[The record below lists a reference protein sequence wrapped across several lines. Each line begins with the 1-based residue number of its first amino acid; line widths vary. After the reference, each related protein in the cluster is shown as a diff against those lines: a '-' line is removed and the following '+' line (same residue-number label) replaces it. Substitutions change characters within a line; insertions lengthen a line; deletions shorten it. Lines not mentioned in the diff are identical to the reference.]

1 MSATFDEVAHIGA
14 GVRYLEGDLRL
25 NVEHPPLAKVL
36 GAIALPERDPPLGL
50 RDGAISADTQ
60 WLFGSSWLHE
70 AKQRPL
76 ELLARARLPLVLLN
90 VWLIPCLALT
100 ARALFG
106 PVGAAV
112 AAGLAGLCPLWLAH
126 ATLVTTDAAAS
137 LFAFAA
143 ISSVLWLTRASSRR
157 SQLLAAS
164 ALAACVALA
173 LASKYSMLALPLILA
188 VAGLCDALR
197 CERRSCSEWRLM
209 RSTCGERRSCSQRR
223 LMRSTRG
230 GGARC
235 AASARLRSRELLAWT
250 TGALVLGT
258 ALGVSCAWGLPPQLA
273 RYLEGVARVGA
284 NHLAN
289 HQFYAFGELFRE
301 QDPLYLA
308 RALLVKVPLPV
319 WLFAGIGLAL
329 AARKRANAHAPAHP
343 RHAQQTPPHVTV
355 DMDGTAPVARKLPS
369 AFVLFPVA
377 YLLLMSLNAPALGV
391 RYALPVLPFML
402 LLAAYGGAQ
411 LRQLRRGAALISL
424 GLALQLG
431 SFIVAVQ
438 NTPLSFFNGLFCFT
452 GDHIPCL
459 DDSNLDWGQALP
471 DLARYREQHH
481 PGAPLR
487 VFYFGS
493 SPIAAYVPNAIVAN
507 DEELLT
513 PRPALYAI
521 SLHKLL
527 RAAPDSWARRAAPSD
542 IVSGVYAIYDLR
554 NVPAL
559 LAR

>member
-14 GVRYLEGDLRL
+14 GARYLQGDFRL

-36 GAIALPERDPPLGL
+36 GAIALPERDPPLAL
-50 RDGAISADTQ
+50 QDGEVSADTQ

-70 AKQRPL
+70 AKQPPL

-100 ARALFG
+100 ARTLFG
-106 PVGAAV
+106 PVGAVV
-112 AAGLAGLCPLWLAH
+112 AAMLAGLCPLWLAH
-126 ATLVTTDAAAS
+126 ATLVTTDATAS

-143 ISSVLWLTRASSRR
+143 VSCVLWLTRASSRR
-157 SQLLAAS
+157 ARLLAAS

-197 CERRSCSEWRLM
+197 GDRQSCSRWRPA
-209 RSTCGERRSCSQRR
+209 
-223 LMRSTRG
+223 RSTRG
-230 GGARC
+230 DGARC

-250 TGALVLGT
+250 TGALVLGA

-273 RYLEGVARVGA
+273 RYLEGVASVGA

-289 HQFYAFGELFRE
+289 HQFYAFGQLFRG

-308 RALLVKVPLPV
+308 RALLVKVALPV

-329 AARKRANAHAPAHP
+329 AARKRANAHPPTHL
-343 RHAQQTPPHVTV
+343 RHAQQTLPHVTV
-355 DMDGTAPVARKLPS
+355 DMDASAPTAHKLPS
-369 AFVLFPVA
+369 AFVLFPLG

-391 RYALPVLPFML
+391 RYALPVLPFL
-402 LLAAYGGAQ
+402 ILLAAYGGAQ
-411 LRQLRRGAALISL
+411 LRQLRRGAVLLSL

-431 SFIVAVQ
+431 SFIVAVK

-452 GDHIPCL
+452 GDSLPCL

-471 DLARYREQHH
+471 DLARYRELHY

-493 SPIAAYVPNAIVAN
+493 SPVAAYVPNAIVAG